1 VFENHFLSSNTTLA
15 SCDVTALVIIK
26 SKEHQM
32 LADPLLQSGIV
43 TPVTILFIVLNDIVL
58 IVFECAA

>member
-1 VFENHFLSSNTTLA
+1 
-15 SCDVTALVIIK
+15 
-26 SKEHQM
+26 M

-58 IVFECAA
+58 IVFECAAQSTRKSIWENRLYLGKDPEPELSLKWP